1 MKTMVL
7 TFLLVTTIAA
17 PCVADIARNNPGNL
31 VKTESLWEGQVR
43 NKGRFVA
50 FKDKHHGLRALA
62 IVLLRY
68 ERRHGMTTV
77 KQVVSRF
84 APAHENNTE
93 QYAEF
98 VADELGV
105 SATQTINICAYGTE
119 IMKAI
124 IRMENGCQPYSD
136 DEIYAAMVAGINYVH
151 ENP

>member
-1 MKTMVL
+1 MKAIVS
-7 TFLLVTTIAA
+7 LLLLFTTAT
-17 PCVADIARNNPGNL
+17 PCLADIAKHNPGNL
-31 VKTESLWEGQVR
+31 VKTASLWEGQVK
-43 NKGRFVA
+43 NPGRFIA
-50 FKDKHHGLRALA
+50 FKDSHHGLRALA

-77 KQVVSRF
+77 QQVVNRF
-84 APAHENNTE
+84 APAHENNSKR
-93 QYAEF
+93 YAEF

-105 SATQTINICAYGTE
+105 SVTANINICAYGTE

-136 DEIYAAMVAGINYVH
+136 EELYAAMVAGINYVH